1 MTGGGSGGHITPL
14 LSLARELKAAAPG
27 CQIVYVGHKGD
38 NFDSFK
44 NRTDDFDFMVF
55 INAGKFRRY
64 HGQNP
69 LSRILD
75 VKTLALNIRDIF
87 RLPGSIWQA
96 NRVMAKFKPD
106 VMFSK
111 GSFVAVPVGFAAKL
125 RRIPIVT
132 HDSDTVSGLANR
144 IVGRWARVHAT
155 GMPSKYYGYPESSV
169 KYVGIPV
176 DPRVQRVTPKLQKQ
190 AKKELKIPEDAQL
203 LLVSGG
209 GNGSQHLNELL
220 LAVAAPLL
228 ETNLAL
234 HIIHITGPRH
244 QDNVNR
250 GYKNLLPKPLQKR
263 VRTIGFAGDF
273 YNLIT
278 AADLILG
285 RAGATTIAELAV
297 AGKACIFIPA
307 PFLTGGH
314 QLKNAQT
321 LADAD
326 AAVILDNDVQSDEL
340 LAIINELLNDTS
352 RRFELAK
359 NLFGMAKPD
368 AAKELSKL
376 ILNTVKK

>member
-1 MTGGGSGGHITPL
+1 
-14 LSLARELKAAAPG
+14 
-27 CQIVYVGHKGD
+27 
-38 NFDSFK
+38 
-44 NRTDDFDFMVF
+44 MVF

-64 HGQNP
+64 HGQHP
-69 LSRILD
+69 LNRILD
-75 VKTLALNIRDIF
+75 IKTLALNIRDIF
-87 RLPGSIWQA
+87 RLPGSIWQT

-106 VMFSK
+106 VVFSK

-144 IVGRWARVHAT
+144 IVGRWAKVHAT
-155 GMPSKYYGYPESSV
+155 GMPAKYYEYPESSI

-176 DPRVQRVTPKLQKQ
+176 DPNIKKVTPKLQKQ
-190 AKKELKIPEDAQL
+190 AKKALEIPEDAQL

-220 LAVAAPLL
+220 LAVAVPLL

-234 HIIHITGPRH
+234 HIIHITGPLH
-244 QDNVNR
+244 QDSMKR
-250 GYKNLLPKPLQKR
+250 SYKSLLAKPQQKR

-278 AADLILG
+278 AADLVLG

-314 QLKNAQT
+314 QLKNAQA

-326 AAVILDNDVQSDEL
+326 AAVILDDNVKADEL

-359 NLFGMAKPD
+359 NLFGQAKPE
-368 AAKELSKL
+368 AAAELAKL
-376 ILNTVKK
+376 IISLVNK